1 MQKKLIVAIDGPA
14 GSGKSTTAKLLAQK
28 LNYLYI
34 DTGAMYRTVTLF
46 AIRNNILGLNEKIV
60 KLASDLD
67 IVLEFVDGETKV
79 TVSGEN
85 VSQAIRSYEVNQ
97 NVSDVSKIEGVR
109 KVLVQKQQQMGKNGG
124 VVMEGRDIT
133 TVVFPDADVK
143 IFLTA
148 EIDERAKRR
157 ALEFAQKGTD
167 LPLNEVK
174 ENLKKRDMIDSSR
187 EVSPLTK
194 SADAI
199 EVDTSNVSINE
210 QVNIII
216 DHIKRIA
223 TERNLELE
231 INKAG

>member
-14 GSGKSTTAKLLAQK
+14 GSGKSTTAKLLAQRLK
-28 LNYLYI
+28 YLYI
-34 DTGAMYRTVTLF
+34 DTGAMYRTVTLY
-46 AIRNNILGLNEKIV
+46 AIRNNILGRNEQIV
-60 KLASDLD
+60 RLASDLD
-67 IVLEFVDGETKV
+67 IVLEFIDGKTKV
-79 TVSGEN
+79 TVEGED
-85 VSQAIRSYEVNQ
+85 VSEAIRSYEVNQ

-109 KVLVQKQQQMGKNGG
+109 KVLVQKQQEMGRNGG

-167 LPLNEVK
+167 LPLDEVK
-174 ENLKKRDMIDSSR
+174 ENLKKRDMIDSNR

-194 SADAI
+194 SDDAI
-199 EVDTSNVSINE
+199 EVDTSNVTIDE

-216 DHIKRIA
+216 EHVKRIA
-223 TERNLELE
+223 REKKIKLE
-231 INKAG
+231 II

>member
-14 GSGKSTTAKLLAQK
+14 GSGKSTTAKLLAQR

-46 AIRNNILGLNEKIV
+46 AIRENILGQNEKII
-60 KLASDLD
+60 KLSSGLD
-67 IVLEFVDGETKV
+67 IVLKFIDGETNV
-79 TVSGEN
+79 TVSGED
-85 VSQAIRSYEVNQ
+85 VSQAIRTYEVNQ

-109 KVLVQKQQQMGKNGG
+109 KILVRKQQEMGKNGG

-133 TVVFPDADVK
+133 TVVFPNADVK

-148 EIDERAKRR
+148 IIDERAKRR

-174 ENLKKRDMIDSSR
+174 ENLQRRDTIDSNR
-187 EVSPLTK
+187 KVSPLTQ
-194 SADAI
+194 SPDAI
-199 EVDTSNVSINE
+199 EVDTSNVTIDE
-210 QVNIII
+210 QVSIILDHVKKIAEEKNI
-216 DHIKRIA
+216 KV
-223 TERNLELE
+223 E
-231 INKAG
+231 IN